1 MPTSFKRARR
11 ELKFL
16 RTRLGRIIRDIRH
29 KIEGNTA
36 LEDRFG
42 PLLDLAGTGGEE
54 LFGGYYTSY
63 RHLPVL
69 QRWCQRAAWVPRGL
83 HEQVGV
89 EMNRV
94 ATRWSGNSQ
103 GGARCGH
110 GPRHRFR
117 SLLRSVRFIDA
128 SSGAR
133 SRVTGTPEMGPLGV
147 DPGRS
152 GPLAQAQAGV
162 LIGAEE
168 TPEL

>member
-16 RTRLGRIIRDIRH
+16 RTQLGRIIRDIRRE
-29 KIEGNTA
+29 IEGNTA

-42 PLLDLAGTGGEE
+42 PLLDLAGTGGDE

-63 RHLPVL
+63 RHLPVP
-69 QRWCQRAAWVPRGL
+69 QRWSRRAAWVPRRL
-83 HEQVGV
+83 HDQVGA

-94 ATRWSGNSQ
+94 ATRWSGS
-103 GGARCGH
+103 ARCGH

-117 SLLRSVRFIDA
+117 SLLRSVRFTDA

-133 SRVTGTPEMGPLGV
+133 SGVTGTPEVGLLGV
-147 DPGRS
+147 DPGRG
-152 GPLAQAQAGV
+152 GPLAHAQAGV

>member
-1 MPTSFKRARR
+1 MKNWKR
-11 ELKFL
+11 LS
-16 RTRLGRIIRDIRH
+16 RLGWD
-29 KIEGNTA
+29 E
-36 LEDRFG
+36 
-42 PLLDLAGTGGEE
+42 P
-54 LFGGYYTSY
+54 
-63 RHLPVL
+63 
-69 QRWCQRAAWVPRGL
+69 
-83 HEQVGV
+83 
-89 EMNRV
+89 V

-103 GGARCGH
+103 GVRGGH
-110 GPRHRFR
+110 GPRHCFR